1 MVHRDIKPSNLLL
14 TREGQVKLLDL
25 GLVRL
30 QAGADA
36 DNSSTMTESGVIIGT
51 PDYLAPEQVR
61 RAHDV
66 DIRADLYSLGCTF
79 YFLLTGRVPFPGGN
93 LGEKIARHLMD
104 EPIPVEQL
112 RPDVPPG
119 LAVVVRKLMAKKPE
133 QRYRSPIAAAEA
145 RPRGGEAIVAPS
157 AAAAWENT
165 IPDWGE
171 IVDSDAT
178 VAYETIRPPP
188 LQRRGRFWLLAAAA
202 VVLVGLGL
210 AGFLLTAA

>member
-1 MVHRDIKPSNLLL
+1 LPLP
-14 TREGQVKLLDL
+14 G
-25 GLVRL
+25 
-30 QAGADA
+30 
-36 DNSSTMTESGVIIGT
+36 
-51 PDYLAPEQVR
+51 
-61 RAHDV
+61 RA
-66 DIRADLYSLGCTF
+66 
-79 YFLLTGRVPFPGGN
+79 PFPGGN

-145 RPRGGEAIVAPS
+145 LARGGEVIVAPS
-157 AAAAWENT
+157 PAAASENT

-178 VAYETIRPPP
+178 VAYQTIRPPP
-188 LQRRGRFWLLAAAA
+188 LQRPGRFLRLAAAA

-210 AGFLLTAA
+210 AGFLLTAARRPRAEPKTDRAEAGTRVETNQPPLLTNSIGMKLAFIPPGKFLMGSSEDEPNRDAHEGPRHEV